1 VIQVCSACGTRWNV
15 RDKQRAWCP
24 RCHGALLA
32 PAADTRTQPGSQW
45 GRPGATPPGTPGA
58 PPTSATGQRTQ
69 VRLPPGYRWIAVRP
83 GAAPVPHRKRRALG
97 PTPRYEMVPRWG
109 LRDYI
114 DPDAG
119 APPAPLRGGPSTTV
133 VRLTL
138 VVAAALLGFAALVH
152 LVRYILLI
160 VNRTTLLNPV
170 LAGAALWA
178 GVLASVLAVFAVIG
192 CALVLISWLTARRAA
207 VFEHHRLSE
216 PRPTWALWVGCL
228 VPLLNLFWAPVYVIE
243 MATVEG
249 VFARLRKPIIVWWLL
264 WVLSTAVSIWALS
277 TSFAQDAQG
286 IADNT
291 VTMTLAYLLG
301 LAAVVS
307 LARVYL
313 GFERKPVERP
323 AHRWVVVAADQ
334 HGTGESAVAVEPEG
348 REPAA

>member
-1 VIQVCSACGTRWNV
+1 MI
-15 RDKQRAWCP
+15 
-24 RCHGALLA
+24 
-32 PAADTRTQPGSQW
+32 
-45 GRPGATPPGTPGA
+45 
-58 PPTSATGQRTQ
+58 
-69 VRLPPGYRWIAVRP
+69 
-83 GAAPVPHRKRRALG
+83 
-97 PTPRYEMVPRWG
+97 PRWG
-109 LRDYI
+109 LHDYI
-114 DPDAG
+114 DPSAG
-119 APPAPLRGGPSTTV
+119 MPPAPPRVGPSATA

-138 VVAAALLGFAALVH
+138 VAASVLLGFAALVH

-178 GVLASVLAVFAVIG
+178 GVLASVLAIFAVIG

-228 VPLLNLFWAPVYVIE
+228 VPLVNLFWAPVYVIE
-243 MATVEG
+243 MATLDG
-249 VFARLRKPIIVWWLL
+249 VYPRLRKPIIVWWVL
-264 WVLSTAVSIWALS
+264 WVLSTAVSTWALT
-277 TSFAQDAQG
+277 TSFTQGAQG

-301 LAAVVS
+301 LSAVVA

-323 AHRWVVVAADQ
+323 AHRWVIVAADQ
-334 HGTGESAVAVEPEG
+334 RGTPESAVVVEPEP

>member
-32 PAADTRTQPGSQW
+32 PSADTRTPPGAQW
-45 GRPGATPPGTPGA
+45 GRPGVTPGTQGTPPVT
-58 PPTSATGQRTQ
+58 TTGQRTA
-69 VRLPPGYRWIAVRP
+69 VKLPPGYRWIAVRP
-83 GAAPVPHRKRRALG
+83 GAAPVSRRKRRPLG
-97 PTPRYEMVPRWG
+97 PTPRYEMIPRWG
-109 LRDYI
+109 LRDHI
-114 DPDAG
+114 DPSAG
-119 APPAPLRGGPSTTV
+119 APAAPPRSGPSTTV
-133 VRLTL
+133 IRLTL
-138 VVAAALLGFAALVH
+138 VVAAGLLGFAALVH
-152 LVRYILLI
+152 LLRYILLI

-170 LAGAALWA
+170 LAGAVLWA
-178 GVLASVLAVFAVIG
+178 GVLASVLAIFAVIG

-207 VFEHHRLSE
+207 AFDHHRLSE
-216 PRPTWALWVGCL
+216 PRRTWALWVGSL
-228 VPLLNLFWAPVYVIE
+228 VPLINLFWAPVYVIE

-249 VFARLRKPIIVWWLL
+249 VYPRLRKPIIVWWVM
-264 WVLSTAVSIWALS
+264 WALSTGVSIWALS
-277 TSFAQDAQG
+277 TSFAKDAQG

-301 LAAVVS
+301 LAAVV
-307 LARVYL
+307 AVGRVYL

-334 HGTGESAVAVEPEG
+334 GGTEESAVAVEPEG

>member
-1 VIQVCSACGTRWNV
+1 M
-15 RDKQRAWCP
+15 P
-24 RCHGALLA
+24 
-32 PAADTRTQPGSQW
+32 
-45 GRPGATPPGTPGA
+45 PGA
-58 PPTSATGQRTQ
+58 PHTSGAGQRTAI
-69 VRLPPGYRWIAVRP
+69 RLPPGYRWIAVRP
-83 GAAPVPHRKRRALG
+83 GAAPMPHRKRRQLG
-97 PTPRYEMVPRWG
+97 PTPRYEMIPRWG
-109 LRDYI
+109 LHDYI
-114 DPDAG
+114 DPSAG
-119 APPAPLRGGPSTTV
+119 MPPAPPRGGPSATV

-138 VVAAALLGFAALVH
+138 VVASALLGFAALVH

-178 GVLASVLAVFAVIG
+178 GVLASVLAIFAVIG
-192 CALVLISWLTARRAA
+192 CVLVLISWLTARRAA
-207 VFEHHRLSE
+207 TFEHHRLSE

-228 VPLLNLFWAPVYVIE
+228 VPLINLFWAPVYVIE
-243 MATVEG
+243 MATVDG
-249 VFARLRKPIIVWWLL
+249 VYARLRKPIIVWWVL
-264 WVLSTAVSIWALS
+264 WALSTGVSIWALT

-301 LAAVVS
+301 LSAVVAV
-307 LARVYL
+307 ARVYL

-334 HGTGESAVAVEPEG
+334 RGTPESAVAVEPER